1 MSILDHIDRSQAKAL
16 GPGAFLCPEGSV
28 SDPELAAL
36 AIAYKR
42 TSARYRAMTAEEIP
56 DLPHG
61 ELWTSPKIDGHLWIA
76 VIEDGEV
83 CLVSHRNRVI
93 FGDLPVLNEIRTRI
107 APTCAGRTLLAGEL
121 FALRR
126 EGRPRSGDVGSAL
139 AGGEAAQVSRL
150 GFYIFDLYRGG
161 DAQEPHAAGEYIER
175 WPTLERIVGKGK
187 RAQLIPTERLANS
200 DAVARMFQE
209 KVIDG
214 KAEGLVVRSAD
225 QRTYKVKPAFDLDA
239 VIIGFTE
246 REGDDGTMLVRSVLL
261 ACMRTDR
268 QLQIIG
274 SCGNFGG
281 DAERA
286 AFYEEL
292 SGSVASTAYRYP
304 SSSGALYRF
313 VAPEKV
319 IQVRVTDIQSE
330 DGSGLPIQRMVIS
343 FDPER
348 GWSAIRPMPGVSILH
363 PVFQKRRPD
372 KAVDAHDI
380 RLAQVLERVE
390 LSESQQVAEALDLPE
405 SSVSRRQVWTKSTK
419 GKLAVRKLV
428 VWKTNK
434 EQMDPAYPAFVVH
447 WTDYSPGRKDPLKRE
462 VKVAPSEALATEI
475 AEKLVTKNIKRGWE
489 LVP

>member
-1 MSILDHIDRSQAKAL
+1 MSLDFIARSQAKAL

-28 SDPELAAL
+28 TDPELAAL
-36 AIAYKR
+36 AVGYKR
-42 TSARYRAMTAEEIP
+42 TSARYRAMVAEEIP
-56 DLPHG
+56 ELPHG

-83 CLVSHRNRVI
+83 CLISHRNRVI
-93 FGDLPVLNEIRTRI
+93 YGDLPLIQEIKERI
-107 APTCAGRTLLAGEL
+107 APKCSGRTLLAGEL

-161 DAQEPHAAGEYIER
+161 DAEEPLAAGEYVAR
-175 WPTLERIVGKGK
+175 WPVLARLVGQGK
-187 RAQLIPTERLANS
+187 RAQLIPTERLS
-200 DAVARMFQE
+200 GPDAVAKMFQE

-214 KAEGLVVRSAD
+214 KAEGLVVRTAD

-239 VIIGFTE
+239 VVIGFTE
-246 REGDDGTMLVRSVLL
+246 REGDDGQMLVRSVLL

-286 AFYEEL
+286 AFYQEL
-292 SGSVASTAYRYP
+292 SPKVASTAYRYP

-313 VAPEKV
+313 VQPEQV

-330 DGSGLPIQRMVIS
+330 DGGGQPIQRMVIS
-343 FDPER
+343 FDAES

-372 KAVDAHDI
+372 KVVDAHDI

-390 LSESQQVAEALDLPE
+390 LSESAAVAQVLDLPE
-405 SSVSRRQVWTKSTK
+405 SSIVRREVWTKTTK
-419 GKLAVRKLV
+419 GSLGVRKLV

-434 EQMDPAYPAFVVH
+434 EEMDPGFSAFVVH
-447 WTDYSPGRKDPLKRE
+447 WTDYSAGRKDPLKRE
-462 VKVAPSEALATEI
+462 VKLAPTRVLADALAEGLI
-475 AEKLVTKNIKRGWE
+475 VKNIKKGWE
-489 LVP
+489 AAP